1 MARRLAAILFT
12 DVVEYTALMG
22 RDEAAAR
29 RVRVRHED
37 LVREHV
43 GRYHGEW
50 IEEKGDESLSVFPSA
65 LDAVHCA
72 LAIQAELA
80 QSSGLELRIGIHLG
94 DVTIEEARVYG
105 DGVNVAARIRPL
117 AEPGGIAVSGPVYD
131 SIKNQPNISVRALD
145 LPLVLVPVSILLPAQ
160 FSPQSPRVPE
170 ADSQARCAV

>member
-29 RVRVRHED
+29 RVRARHED

-43 GRYHGEW
+43 SRYHGEW

-72 LAIQAELA
+72 LAIRAELA
-80 QSSGLELRIGIHLG
+80 QSSGLELRIAGERYDLSLGAGLMQLAGRVFRIGHLG
-94 DVTIEEARVYG
+94 DLNEVMCLGAIA
-105 DGVNVAARIRPL
+105 GVEMAMRDVGIPF
-117 AEPGGIAVSGPVYD
+117 EPGSGTAAAGEGYR
-131 SIKNQPNISVRALD
+131 SAASASRGEWE
-145 LPLVLVPVSILLPAQ
+145 
-160 FSPQSPRVPE
+160 SPES
-170 ADSQARCAV
+170 S